1 MFAAFGVGDV
11 EDYALAHAQQ
21 VDPFLTV
28 TFAIIDPFDSEA
40 IAERF
45 DRVLEGDAMVAPVGG
60 SLRGTPSK
68 FVILH
73 MY

>member
-11 EDYALAHAQQ
+11 EDHALAHAQQ

-28 TFAIIDPFDSEA
+28 ILAIVDPLDREA
-40 IAERF
+40 ITKRF
-45 DRVLEGDAMVAPVGG
+45 DRVLERDAMVAPVGG

-68 FVILH
+68 LVTLH

>member
-1 MFAAFGVGDV
+1 MFAAVRVGDV
-11 EDYALAHAQQ
+11 EDHALAHPYQ

-28 TFAIIDPFDSEA
+28 ILAIIDLFDREA

-45 DRVLEGDAMVAPVGG
+45 DCILEGDAMVAPVGG
-60 SLRGTPSK
+60 SLRRTPSK
-68 FVILH
+68 LVILH